1 MNNQSI
7 KSKPVS
13 VTNFEKRQHLNTLVN
28 GRRKLLDQKIE
39 TKIRRMRFYEEK
51 LSYTQKVLAQLL
63 KERNRL

>member
-51 LSYTQKVLAQLL
+51 LSKTQKILNQLL
-63 KERNRL
+63 KERNKL